1 MVNSKQLDRL
11 NTTIPFHWR
20 EANRAKNGKSAQCLA
35 YLDARDVMDL
45 LDNTCGK
52 AGWKSEFFVLQD
64 RLYGMISIEVEH
76 KHQGSI
82 WVSKSDVGTES
93 NTEREKGNAS
103 DAFKRAAVHW
113 GIGRFLYRMDR
124 VWVNVNDSKQL
135 VDDSGKRI
143 WDLSDHCNRVLAKKY
158 PKKYSY
164 IKGIFKIEGLPSINM
179 FKDGEQPATEE
190 DAIADAVQEVSE
202 EKVET
207 PAPPPA
213 PAVDGDAIEKAVS
226 SPPKSEG
233 DPVNEELL
241 DLNRRIMGCRS
252 AQDGTTLANEYRE
265 FKSKHKVPK
274 AMDSLIT
281 ESFLAL
287 KRSVA

>member
-179 FKDGEQPATEE
+179 FKDGEPTTE
-190 DAIADAVQEVSE
+190 DDVIADAAQEVSE

-226 SPPKSEG
+226 SPPKGED
-233 DPVNEELL
+233 DPVNKQLI
-241 DLNRRIMGCRS
+241 DLNRRVMGCRS
-252 AQDGTTLANEYRE
+252 RDEATTLASEYRE
-265 FKSKHKVPK
+265 FKSKHKVPE
-274 AMDSLIT
+274 AMDKLIT
-281 ESFLAL
+281 DSFVSL

>member
-1 MVNSKQLDRL
+1 MVNSKLLDRL

-179 FKDGEQPATEE
+179 FKDSEPTTE
-190 DAIADAVQEVSE
+190 DDVIADAAQEVSE

-226 SPPKSEG
+226 SPPKGED
-233 DPVNEELL
+233 DPVNKQLI

-252 AQDGTTLANEYRE
+252 TDEATTLASEYRE
-265 FKSKHKVPK
+265 FKSKHKVPG
-274 AMDSLIT
+274 AMDKLIID
-281 ESFLAL
+281 SFVSL
-287 KRSVA
+287 KRNVA

>member
-1 MVNSKQLDRL
+1 MVNSKQLDSL

-20 EANRAKNGKSAQCLA
+20 EANRSKNGKSAQCLA

-45 LDNTCGK
+45 LDRVCGK
-52 AGWKSEFFVLQD
+52 AGWQDDYFVLQD
-64 RLYGMISIEVEH
+64 RLYGKISIEVEH

-82 WVSKSDVGTES
+82 WISKCDVGTES
-93 NTEREKGNAS
+93 NTEKEKGNAS

-164 IKGIFKIEGLPSINM
+164 VKGIFKIEGLPSINM
-179 FKDGEQPATEE
+179 FKDGEQPATE
-190 DAIADAVQEVSE
+190 DDVIADAAQEVSE

-226 SPPKSEG
+226 SPPKTKS
-233 DPVNEELL
+233 DPANDQLL
-241 DLNRRIMGCRS
+241 ELNRKIMACRS
-252 AQDGTTLANEYRE
+252 AQEATVLANEYRE
-265 FKSKHKVPK
+265 FKSKHKVPS
-274 AMDSLIT
+274 AMDELIT
-281 ESFLAL
+281 ESFISL
-287 KRSVA
+287 KRNVA